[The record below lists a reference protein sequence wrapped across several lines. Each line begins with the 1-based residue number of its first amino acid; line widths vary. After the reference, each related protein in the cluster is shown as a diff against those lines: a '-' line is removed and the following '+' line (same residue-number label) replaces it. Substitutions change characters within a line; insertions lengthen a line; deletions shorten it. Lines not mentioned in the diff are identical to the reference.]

1 MGKRIKVEVELR
13 NGERRALTTKFNKL
27 VRMED
32 DIKNFF
38 NVSIDKEVL
47 SIVLDE
53 IKKSILES
61 NLTIKNLKSIH
72 FSIYETQEE

>member
-1 MGKRIKVEVELR
+1 MEKRIKVEVELR
-13 NGERRALTTKFNKL
+13 NGERRVLTTKFNKL

-38 NVSIDKEVL
+38 NVSITKEVL

-61 NLTIKNLKSIH
+61 NLTIENLKSIH
-72 FSIYETQEE
+72 FSICETQEE